1 MHRAL
6 YVTVGKRG
14 RQSPVAACN
23 CNDSDNRLYVTD
35 QHTTINFLVDSGA
48 YLCVY
53 TRSCLR
59 ERRTQTSYELLTAN
73 GIIVHTYDCIILRL
87 DVGIRRAFSWRFVVA
102 NVTGSIKGSDLLC
115 LKNLLVDIRHR
126 RLIDISNLTV
136 NGASVGT
143 HSDDIIVLAESS
155 CYHAQFQEFPDII
168 RPADISGRADIL
180 QYITFKPRLDQL
192 YLRAQGG

>member
-23 CNDSDNRLYVTD
+23 YNNSDNRLYVTD

-73 GIIVHTYDCIILRL
+73 GIIVHTYDCIILR
-87 DVGIRRAFSWRFVVA
+87 RAFSRRFVVA
-102 NVTGSIKGSDLLC
+102 NVTGSIKGRTCCASKIYSSIYDTDASS
-115 LKNLLVDIRHR
+115 K
-126 RLIDISNLTV
+126 SLT
-136 NGASVGT
+136 
-143 HSDDIIVLAESS
+143 
-155 CYHAQFQEFPDII
+155 
-168 RPADISGRADIL
+168 L
-180 QYITFKPRLDQL
+180 Q
-192 YLRAQGG
+192 